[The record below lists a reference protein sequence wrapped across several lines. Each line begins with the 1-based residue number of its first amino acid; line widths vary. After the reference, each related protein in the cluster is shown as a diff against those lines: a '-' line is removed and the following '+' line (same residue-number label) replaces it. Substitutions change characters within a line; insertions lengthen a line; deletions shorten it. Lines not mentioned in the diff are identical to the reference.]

1 MEKSEKY
8 SFKELELGVVF
19 KHLRE
24 AKGFSQEEAAGDE
37 ISTQHLSNFENGRT
51 ILATHHFIV
60 LLDNINV
67 NLFEFQNTYNQHLQ
81 SKDVL
86 LFSTEVADA
95 VMEQNV
101 VHLKQLAEQIAKKL
115 KDKPR
120 NKKLKLD
127 SIRVKSVL
135 YFIDSSHSITQNELD
150 FLVNYLY
157 QLKEWGLY
165 DIQLLSQC
173 AQFIDPIKL
182 MTLTKQMIDPLQEN
196 SELHYIKHA
205 VIQCVL
211 NMINVFVSRKAYRPA
226 GKLIKYLEDSEI
238 HEYYLFEKLT
248 LIYNK
253 ANYSYQKED
262 NPDLKK
268 SALKIMKHCQRV
280 LKFCGC
286 SKIATQISNE
296 FKKLGDV

>member
-1 MEKSEKY
+1 MEKAEKY
-8 SFKELELGVVF
+8 SFKELALGVVF

-67 NLFEFQNTYNQHLQ
+67 NMFEFQNTYNQHLQ

-101 VHLKQLAEQIAKKL
+101 VHLKQLADQIDIKL

-150 FLVNYLY
+150 FLMNYLCG
-157 QLKEWGLY
+157 LTEWGLY

-173 AQFIDPIKL
+173 AQFIDLLKL
-182 MTLTKQMIDPLQEN
+182 AELTKQMINPLQEN
-196 SELHYIKHA
+196 SKLHYIRHA
-205 VIQCVL
+205 VTQGVL
-211 NMINVFVSRKAYRPA
+211 NIINVFVDRKAYILA
-226 GKLIKYLEDSEI
+226 GKLIKYLEESDI
-238 HEYYLFEKLT
+238 HEYYMFEKLT

-253 ANYSYQKED
+253 AIYSYHKED
-262 NPDLKK
+262 GHFPKK
-268 SALKIMKHCQRV
+268 TALKVMKHCQRV

-286 SKIATQISNE
+286 SKTATQISNE
-296 FKKLGDV
+296 FKRLGGV